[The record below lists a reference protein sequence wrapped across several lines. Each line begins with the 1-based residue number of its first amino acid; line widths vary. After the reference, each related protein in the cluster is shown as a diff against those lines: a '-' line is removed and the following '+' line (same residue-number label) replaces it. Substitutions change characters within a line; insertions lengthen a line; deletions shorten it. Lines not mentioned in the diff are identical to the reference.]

1 MNNKIK
7 LLGSALGICLI
18 SSNAWAVDK
27 GQWQLNGSYE
37 KGDTVTNLGVS
48 YECLVA
54 GWCSGGNKLYEPGV
68 KGNEW
73 AWQTAWKEA
82 GPGPSPTP
90 QEKVTATISVSND
103 IPEGTTINFKGSNG
117 YTVSGKNNSQIV
129 LEYDKDGSTTYKVSI
144 DSKVGNITPES
155 ITVDQNTSSISLK
168 YAKPTPPTPGKCDP
182 EPSNIEDFA
191 PSGPGHWGGYSKGD
205 FVKYEGNIYELLD
218 SYWTADAPGTPNTW
232 VKCGS
237 VISATVNVT
246 TVGLPSDVKSYP
258 LKIDQQ
264 QHTVSVLSPEAISLA
279 KGQHSFSVDPVMSSS
294 DVQNYYIGTPSPKNI
309 DVTKTSTINL
319 NVTFTKKPVQQTD
332 ISFNVLY
339 PTEAKPSSALKATL
353 ANNSGSYSQQ
363 VIINSGSNTI
373 QVPSVG
379 EFTLKPDS
387 YDVDGVKYVAP
398 SLTIKD
404 GKIIGDDQLQYAKDD
419 LVLAAYMPV
428 SWNDSPT
435 ISVAAQKGYNI
446 ILPSFVEIKGNSD
459 IKFTSDV
466 FLPYTT
472 WNNKASDPTYIEK
485 IKDDIALAKSKYHLK
500 YVLASV
506 GGQNNTYDPGANA
519 DYDALAQKTVAF
531 LDKYGF
537 DGIDFDLEG
546 VPADVTQ
553 DSLETFIKALKK
565 QKSDIIISGA
575 PQVVNVGGKLDYVN
589 TGSQQVYKKA
599 IDEGLFNYLFVQ
611 EYNTGGNYVDS
622 QGNICSQGD
631 ECYDETSAG
640 FIKNS
645 YYALEKVT
653 PKVTKIVAGEPATGP
668 AAGSATVFNGPD
680 AETPYK
686 SMCVNYQALNGQS
699 QYGGAMTWEISY
711 DKGNDYKFAN
721 MVTSAFNNACDQM
734 I

>member
-18 SSNAWAVDK
+18 SSNAWAADK

-37 KGDTVTNLGVS
+37 KGDTVTNLGAS

-182 EPSNIEDFA
+182 EPSNIEDFV

-264 QHTVSVLSPEAISLA
+264 QYTVSVLSPEAISLA

-309 DVTKTSTINL
+309 DVTK
-319 NVTFTKKPVQQTD
+319 
-332 ISFNVLY
+332 
-339 PTEAKPSSALKATL
+339 
-353 ANNSGSYSQQ
+353 
-363 VIINSGSNTI
+363 
-373 QVPSVG
+373 
-379 EFTLKPDS
+379 
-387 YDVDGVKYVAP
+387 
-398 SLTIKD
+398 
-404 GKIIGDDQLQYAKDD
+404 
-419 LVLAAYMPV
+419 
-428 SWNDSPT
+428 
-435 ISVAAQKGYNI
+435 
-446 ILPSFVEIKGNSD
+446 
-459 IKFTSDV
+459 
-466 FLPYTT
+466 
-472 WNNKASDPTYIEK
+472 NKHD
-485 IKDDIALAKSKYHLK
+485 
-500 YVLASV
+500 
-506 GGQNNTYDPGANA
+506 
-519 DYDALAQKTVAF
+519 
-531 LDKYGF
+531 
-537 DGIDFDLEG
+537 
-546 VPADVTQ
+546 
-553 DSLETFIKALKK
+553 
-565 QKSDIIISGA
+565 
-575 PQVVNVGGKLDYVN
+575 
-589 TGSQQVYKKA
+589 
-599 IDEGLFNYLFVQ
+599 
-611 EYNTGGNYVDS
+611 
-622 QGNICSQGD
+622 
-631 ECYDETSAG
+631 
-640 FIKNS
+640 
-645 YYALEKVT
+645 
-653 PKVTKIVAGEPATGP
+653 
-668 AAGSATVFNGPD
+668 
-680 AETPYK
+680 
-686 SMCVNYQALNGQS
+686 
-699 QYGGAMTWEISY
+699 
-711 DKGNDYKFAN
+711 
-721 MVTSAFNNACDQM
+721 
-734 I
+734 